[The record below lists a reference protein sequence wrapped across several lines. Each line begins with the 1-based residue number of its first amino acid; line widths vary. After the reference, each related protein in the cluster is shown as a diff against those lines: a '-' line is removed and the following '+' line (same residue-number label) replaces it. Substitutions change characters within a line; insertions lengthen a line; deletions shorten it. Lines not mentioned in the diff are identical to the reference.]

1 MAVYIILKLLYD
13 FGMEFVHR
21 PYIPGETIAA
31 CATAPGEAGIAIIR
45 ISGTNA
51 LAVANKIFSRDVG
64 KQKSHTVNY
73 GKIISNGVCIDDVLL
88 LVMKAPRS
96 FTGEDTVE
104 IHCHGGLVSKQVLE
118 ACIQAGAKAASPG
131 EFSFKAFINGKLDLA
146 QAEAIQSKI
155 GAKNEIALTL
165 AQDQLEGRLSHKI
178 LSLQSQLTD
187 IAAIFEAWVDF
198 PEEDLEFAPFE
209 DVIATVRQVMV
220 EIKNLILSFDQGKI
234 LQTGVAVSLIGSPN
248 VGKSSL
254 MNALLGKDRAIV
266 SPIAGTTRD
275 LVEDDM
281 RLNNLHL
288 RLIDTAGIRTTSESI
303 EEEGIRR
310 SKKACLNS
318 DVILYVL
325 DVTCPQEI
333 DFDQNFNLPSDKT
346 IGVWNKLDLPHE
358 RPLPALPFEY
368 VVEISAQNGQGL
380 LQLHQAIDALI
391 WKKGSPRRDEVVITS
406 LRHKD
411 ALVQAYSHCE
421 KVVDGLIAK
430 SSPEFVSFDM
440 RQGLQELG
448 TVIGTNITEDI
459 LSSVFS
465 KFCIG
470 K

>member
-1 MAVYIILKLLYD
+1 
-13 FGMEFVHR
+13 MEFVHR

-31 CATAPGEAGIAIIR
+31 LATAPGEAGIAIVR
-45 ISGTNA
+45 ISGKNA
-51 LAVANKIFSRDVG
+51 IDVAQKIFSKSVA
-64 KQKSHTVNY
+64 KLKSHTVHY
-73 GKIISNGVCIDDVLL
+73 GKILLDGTCIDDVLL
-88 LVMKAPRS
+88 LVMRAPRS

-118 ACIQAGAKAASPG
+118 ACIKAGAKAASPG

-146 QAEAIQSKI
+146 QAEAIQTKI

-198 PEEDLEFAPFE
+198 PEEDLEFAPFD
-209 DVIATVRQVMV
+209 DVIATLRTVMGQ
-220 EIKNLILSFDQGKI
+220 IQSLIASFDQGKV

-288 RLIDTAGIRTTSESI
+288 RLIDTAGIRTTCESI

-310 SKKACLNS
+310 SKKASLQS
-318 DVILYVL
+318 DIILYVL
-325 DVTCPQEI
+325 DVTNPQEI
-333 DFDQNFNLPSDKT
+333 DQEIDLDLPPEKT
-346 IGVWNKLDLPHE
+346 IGVWNKMDLPHAT
-358 RPLPALPFEY
+358 PLPKLPFDH
-368 VVEISAQNGQGL
+368 VVELSAQNGQGL
-380 LQLHQAIDALI
+380 DKLHQAIDALI
-391 WKKGSPRRDEVVITS
+391 WQKGAPRRDEVVITS
-406 LRHKD
+406 LRHKE
-411 ALVQAYSHCE
+411 ALSEALQCAERVVQ
-421 KVVDGLIAK
+421 GLLQKQSA
-430 SSPEFVSFDM
+430 EFVSFDM
-440 RQGLQELG
+440 RQCLQALG
-448 TVIGTNITEDI
+448 TIIGANITEDI
-459 LSSVFS
+459 LTSVFS